1 MSLFEGEKKKNHGL
15 FIFMSMSVMQYSQEQ
30 PITTQVLITYAPTI
44 YFLFF
49 ILLLA
54 KVTTTIGQYII
65 AESGNSVCSLNSIAF
80 ANVVQLT

>member
-54 KVTTTIGQYII
+54 KVTATIGQYII